1 MHEFPLIADL
11 ALILIAAGITS
22 VVCRRFKLPILVGYL
37 LAGVLCGP
45 YFPILPEVIDMGSI
59 KTWSEIGVI
68 FLLFALGLEFN
79 FKNLFKVGKTGAIT
93 VACIL
98 TGMMACCLGLGQL
111 LGWSTVTC
119 IFMGGIMSISSTMVI
134 VKAFEE
140 LKLKGQPFTHIVY
153 GVMIIQDILGIVLM
167 VILSTIA
174 MSQNAS
180 ILEEISTTSMKV
192 VFFLVLWFVGGIFIV
207 PTMLRKLKNHL
218 SDEILLIISLALC
231 LGMVMLADASNLS
244 TALGAFTIGSILGST
259 TEAHRIEHLMAPIKN
274 LFGAVF
280 FVSVGM
286 MVNPSAVLDNVGTLI
301 LLFVL
306 LIILNPVLGTLG
318 VFLSGKSLKTA
329 LRSGA
334 CFGQIGE
341 FSFIIA
347 NLGVSLKV
355 LDDFT
360 YPLIITVSAIT
371 MVTTPYMLK
380 ASEKLVDPVSKLL
393 PEKLKYRAHEDRRV
407 PEAKAP
413 NRKIV
418 LLKHFVTETFILS
431 MILLGIIMLIGGFVE
446 PHLESFIQA
455 HWEMPDVHFVCQ
467 CICIVATLLA
477 MTPFLSALIL
487 RRNKLNRAFVSVLIR
502 GNGRSL
508 FYIFQIIRILTAAAF
523 ISFALIAH
531 SPFEWYINLG
541 IGMILLFIAAHFDMM
556 FNNYIVLERQFLLN
570 YNEAEMN
577 ESESDSNADG
587 MPSITDLSTGSWF
600 SHDLSVATYRV
611 DEDSPFLDRQLIDIN
626 LRANLNL
633 FVMRIERECETA
645 SVNIPL
651 GQETVL
657 LGDLM
662 YIVGQPENLNKLT
675 LEPFHISEKKLH
687 IQTIT
692 QFNQELDDARTEA
705 SNLKCLRVPVDS
717 NSYLAHQTLKT
728 SDIRARTRCLVIGI
742 EIGGRVTMNPSLDAK
757 FVPGCRIWVV
767 GEADDVA
774 LLLEEN
780 MTAKQQAEVTA

>member
-11 ALILIAAGITS
+11 ALILIAAGVTS
-22 VVCRRFKLPILVGYL
+22 VVCRKFKLPILVGYL

-45 YFPILPEVIDMGSI
+45 YFTFLPSVVDTSSI

-98 TGMMACCLGLGQL
+98 TGMMACCMGIGQL

-153 GVMIIQDILGIVLM
+153 GVMIMQDILGIVLM
-167 VILSTIA
+167 VILSTLAI
-174 MSQNAS
+174 SQNAS
-180 ILEEISTTSMKV
+180 ILEEVSTTSMKV
-192 VFFLVLWFVGGIFIV
+192 VFFLVLWFVGGILIV
-207 PTMLRKLKNHL
+207 PTLLRKLKNHL

-231 LGMVMLADASNLS
+231 LGMVMLADASHLS

-286 MVNPSAVLDNVGTLI
+286 MVNPGAVLDNIGTLV

-306 LIILNPVLGTLG
+306 LIILNPVMGTLG

-329 LRSGA
+329 LKSGA

-347 NLGVSLKV
+347 NLGVSLGV
-355 LDDFT
+355 LNDFT

-380 ASEKLVDPVSKLL
+380 GADKLTDPIAKLL
-393 PEKLKYRAHEDRRV
+393 PEKFKYRAEEDRRA
-407 PEAKAP
+407 PEVKAP
-413 NRKIV
+413 NRKVI

-431 MILLGIIMLIGGFVE
+431 MILLGIILLIGGYIE
-446 PHLESFIQA
+446 PHLEPLLKE
-455 HWEMPDVHFVCQ
+455 HVNNPVFVSK
-467 CICIVATLLA
+467 CICIVVTLLA
-477 MTPFLSALIL
+477 MMPFLSALIL
-487 RRNKLNRAFVSVLIR
+487 RKNKLNRAFVSVMLHDNSR
-502 GNGRSL
+502 GLLR
-508 FYIFQIIRILTAAAF
+508 FFQGLRILITAAF
-523 ISFALIAH
+523 ISFALVAY
-531 SPFEWYINLG
+531 SPFEWYINSG
-541 IGMILLFIAAHFDMM
+541 IGVVLLLIVSVFDFM
-556 FNNYIVLERQFLLN
+556 FKNYIVLERQFLLN
-570 YNEAEMN
+570 YNDAEAS
-577 ESESDSNADG
+577 ESESEDASKNAKL
-587 MPSITDLSTGSWF
+587 PSVTDLRAVDW
-600 SHDLSVATYRV
+600 LSDDISVLSYHV
-611 DEDSPFLDRQLIDIN
+611 DEDSPFLNRQLIDIN
-626 LRANLNL
+626 LRAKLKL
-633 FVMRIERECETA
+633 FVMRIEREDETA
-645 SVNIPL
+645 SVNIPV
-651 GQETVL
+651 GQETVR

-662 YIVGQPENLNKLT
+662 YIVGRPDCIQKLAQS
-675 LEPFHISEKKLH
+675 PYGISDKKLH
-687 IQTIT
+687 IQTLK
-692 QFNQELDDARTEA
+692 QFKRELDEARTDA
-705 SNLKCLRVPVDS
+705 SMLKCIRIHISHDS
-717 NSYLAHQTLKT
+717 PFAHQTVKT
-728 SDIRARTRCLVIGI
+728 SNIRECTGCLVIGL
-742 EIGGRVTMNPSLDAK
+742 EIGGRVEMNPDLNATFEPNSQ
-757 FVPGCRIWVV
+757 VWVI
-767 GEADDVA
+767 GEADSVA
-774 LLLEEN
+774 KLIEEN
-780 MTAKQQAEVTA
+780 MAKRMPAEGAA